1 MHKCYPG
8 KEKARLILSVGVY
21 WVLIRIKSKLVL
33 SKACEEV
40 LLSLSRRDAPNR
52 KNKAWPLRT
61 VTPLA
66 GSRVWSQSSKRREL
80 TQHTLDKAGV
90 VHHSN

>member
-52 KNKAWPLRT
+52 KNKACLFELSHPLQGA
-61 VTPLA
+61 VCGASHPNVE
-66 GSRVWSQSSKRREL
+66 S
-80 TQHTLDKAGV
+80 
-90 VHHSN
+90 